1 LDRFQDVEFPF
12 GFKYDSAMR
21 EFRLGRLLDCGT
33 LCPAGVLENNV
44 ARLEGFILGWAGLF
58 EKPSCLARENGNDS
72 KEQEAS
78 LHIESVAPV
87 PKRF

>member
-1 LDRFQDVEFPF
+1 MAQKEPLIKALKETPTFLR
-12 GFKYDSAMR
+12 
-21 EFRLGRLLDCGT
+21 GRRRTALW
-33 LCPAGVLENNV
+33 
-44 ARLEGFILGWAGLF
+44 RRLF
-58 EKPSCLARENGNDS
+58 EEPSCLARENGNDS